1 MRKLIE
7 IVVNEKIV
15 KVEVDPSKTLL
26 EFLREDLRMTGTKKG
41 CDSGECGACTVL
53 VNGQAVNS
61 CLMLAVDAG
70 GKKITT
76 IEGLAEGTRLDP
88 LQASFIQHGAMQC
101 GFCTSGM
108 ILAAKAVLEENP
120 NPSESQVRDS
130 LAGNLCRCTGYKKIV
145 EAVLAVSK
153 GDRR

>member
-76 IEGLAEGTRLDP
+76 IEGLAKGTRLDP